1 MLKRFSVT
9 NFSSFKDEQ
18 VFDMTAGTTKVLA
31 DHAIDFGDVKILKS
45 AVIYGANAS
54 GKSNLVKAIDFSK
67 NVVLKDLNNIETYK
81 KHFRLC
87 NESYKKDSSFEFEI
101 EIGGRFF
108 SYGFSILLKE
118 KTIKEEWL
126 VEIGK
131 GNPNIIFQRTGSEIV
146 LGSKISLDKNSKTRL
161 EIYSDD
167 MKNQEGRLFLTEVA
181 GKKLDLE
188 IISPINDIF
197 NWFKSKLIIVY
208 PDSKFGGVQLIN
220 KDFAEQLS
228 HYLKSFDT
236 GVVSVNSIEEDFEE
250 AFKGLPEE
258 LKIGVEEGV
267 SKAKSGKVMVQGI
280 GAEPQFLTVYKN
292 KNDELKVKKLGLV
305 HGKEIKETFELYEES
320 DGTLRLLD
328 FIPLIDRFSSDC
340 TIVIDEF
347 DRSLHPKLT
356 REFMSLFHK
365 LSTGTS
371 QLLVTTHESTLLD
384 LNLIRR
390 DEIWFVD
397 KGDDDSSKIFSL
409 NKFQVRYDTKIE
421 KAYLLGRYGAVPIFN
436 TFNNI

>member
-1 MLKRFSVT
+1 MHYLIDLRTLFVSIQGEKISPKAGSEAKEMLKRFGVT

-118 KTIKEEWL
+118 KIIKEEWL

-131 GNPNIIFQRTGSEIV
+131 GRPNIIFQRTGSEIV
-146 LGSKISLDKNSKTRL
+146 LGSKISLDTSSKTRL

-181 GKKLDLE
+181 EKKLDLE

-197 NWFKSKLIIVY
+197 NWFKSKLIIIY

-220 KDFAEQLS
+220 KNFAEQLS

-236 GVVSVNSIEEDFEE
+236 GVVSVSSIEEDFEE

-305 HGKEIKETFELYEES
+305 HGKEIKETFE
-320 DGTLRLLD
+320 
-328 FIPLIDRFSSDC
+328 
-340 TIVIDEF
+340 TI
-347 DRSLHPKLT
+347 
-356 REFMSLFHK
+356 
-365 LSTGTS
+365 
-371 QLLVTTHESTLLD
+371 
-384 LNLIRR
+384 
-390 DEIWFVD
+390 
-397 KGDDDSSKIFSL
+397 
-409 NKFQVRYDTKIE
+409 
-421 KAYLLGRYGAVPIFN
+421 
-436 TFNNI
+436 